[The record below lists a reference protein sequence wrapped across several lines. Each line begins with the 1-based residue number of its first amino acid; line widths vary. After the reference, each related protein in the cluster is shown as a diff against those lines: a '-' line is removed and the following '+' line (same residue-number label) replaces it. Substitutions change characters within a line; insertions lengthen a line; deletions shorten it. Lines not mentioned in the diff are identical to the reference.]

1 MRSYRERV
9 AFTLVELL
17 VVIAIIGVMVGLLLP
32 AVQAAREAARR
43 MQCSNNM
50 KQLALGLHNYESA
63 YNRFPYAVGRSGS
76 ISSGSA
82 IAGLTRVRNQKGW
95 LAVLPFIEQQALY
108 DQANFNLPFG
118 SHVHSSA
125 ASVSS
130 TIVPL
135 PGSAGNMNDV
145 VVSTVLETFLCP
157 SDPGPTS
164 LASTGDANYS
174 ISPGTTTRQGAY
186 TNYDFSVRGTSNSTE
201 TWGREAAATRRM
213 FGMDD
218 WSRLRDLIDGTSNT
232 AMIVETTRRAI
243 DGIPQTWGYS
253 KWVGNGVDLANPRG
267 INNLI
272 CCGWDATPN
281 ARPRVRGQMGSW
293 SAAGSLHPGGAHVAL
308 ADASVR
314 FISESI
320 EIATLQ
326 RLAFIAD
333 GQPLGELP

>member
-1 MRSYRERV
+1 MQYVKLRK

-50 KQLALGLHNYESA
+50 KQLGLGLHNYESA

-76 ISSGSA
+76 IAAGSA
-82 IAGLTRVRNQKGW
+82 IAGATRVRNQKGW
-95 LAVLPFIEQQALY
+95 IAVLPFIEQQALY
-108 DQANFNLPFG
+108 DLADLNLAFS

-125 ASVSS
+125 TTS
-130 TIVPL
+130 TIGGPP
-135 PGSAGNMNDV
+135 PGAAGNPNDV
-145 VVSTVLETFLCP
+145 VVSTPVQTFLCP
-157 SDPGPTS
+157 SDPGPTNF
-164 LASTGDANYS
+164 ASVGDVNYS
-174 ISPGTTTRQGAY
+174 IAPGSTTRQGAY

-201 TWGREAAATRRM
+201 VWTREPAATRRM

-218 WSRLRDLIDGTSNT
+218 WSRLRDVTDGTSNT
-232 AMIVETTRRAI
+232 VMVCETTRRAI

-281 ARPRVRGQMGSW
+281 ARPRIRGQMGSW
-293 SAAGSLHPGGAHVAL
+293 SAAGSLHPGGAHVTL

-314 FISESI
+314 FISDSV
-320 EIATLQ
+320 EIVTLQ

-333 GQPLGELP
+333 GQVIGELP